1 MVAERIIAKLAE
13 LGIEL
18 PSPAPPVG
26 SYTPWK
32 RSGSQLWIAGMVPL
46 REGTLPYHGLVGA
59 EVSVEQAQ
67 ECARVCALNGLA
79 WLKQAT
85 DGFQG
90 VTGLLRLNGFV
101 ASAPGFYE
109 QPKVLNG
116 ASDFLVELM
125 GEAGRHT
132 RTAVG
137 AAVLP
142 LNAPVIMDF
151 VFEVE

>member
-116 ASDFLVELM
+116 ASEFLAEVF
-125 GEAGRHT
+125 GEKGKHT
-132 RTAVG
+132 RIAIGVSE
-137 AAVLP
+137 LP
-142 LNAPVIMDF
+142 LNATMQIDAII
-151 VFEVE
+151 EVE